1 MTEQEKY
8 YSQYRQD
15 KIVLDI
21 LNHKRSGFFVD
32 IGAHDGKELS
42 NTYFMEKELDWS
54 GICIEPNPSVT
65 EELKKNR
72 NCIVDTRPISRTT
85 GEDVFFYPHDEPML
99 SMTTWNGVSLM
110 SPQGEVISRNVST
123 KMSGVSLKDLLVT
136 NGAPKEIDYIS
147 MDIEGCEAEIL
158 HTFDFETFD
167 VKCWSIEWKSHGD
180 SQDVYN
186 NKFFIIEKLLTNSY
200 SIKQIEADIIAWR

>member
-1 MTEQEKY
+1 MIKEKH

-15 KIVLDI
+15 EIVLDI

-42 NTYFMEKELDWS
+42 NTYFMEKNLDWS
-54 GICIEPNPSVT
+54 GLCIEPNPSVT
-65 EELKKNR
+65 EDLKKNR
-72 NCIVDTRPISRTT
+72 NCIIDTRSISRTT
-85 GEDVFFYPHDEPML
+85 GEDVFFYADDEPML
-99 SMTTWNGVSLM
+99 SMTTWDGVSLM
-110 SPQGEVISRNVST
+110 NHQGEVIPRNTLT

-136 NGAPKEIDYIS
+136 SGAPKEIDYIS

-158 HTFDFETFD
+158 HSFDFEVFD
-167 VKCWSIEWKSHGD
+167 VNCWSIEWKSHGD
-180 SQDVYN
+180 LQNIYD